1 MAHDRPPGA
10 ASVAYGE
17 LPELARA
24 LRAMGSARR
33 SSGERQSHFFLALID
48 ARRRAA
54 DATSPEA
61 KVAAFDAPE
70 LARALDRVVER
81 ILADW
86 ADKRP
91 SARRALRAELSDRV
105 APYASALK
113 VLATQATLA
122 LSASG
127 DGRLTA
133 WRAWTV
139 QLAVVFDAADRTWI
153 ALQSVVDILPA
164 TTTP

>member
-1 MAHDRPPGA
+1 MAHHRPPSA
-10 ASVAYGE
+10 ATVEFGE

-24 LRAMGSARR
+24 LRAMGSTRR

-48 ARRRAA
+48 ARRGAA

-105 APYASALK
+105 APYASALTA
-113 VLATQATLA
+113 LATQATLA
-122 LSASG
+122 LGASG
-127 DGRLTA
+127 DGRLAA

-153 ALQSVVDILPA
+153 ALQSVVDTLPA

>member
-33 SSGERQSHFFLALID
+33 GGGERQSHFFLSLID
-48 ARRRAA
+48 SRRRAA
-54 DATSPEA
+54 DATSPA
-61 KVAAFDAPE
+61 ARVAAFDAPE

-86 ADKRP
+86 PDKRP
-91 SARRALRAELSDRV
+91 SARRALRAELGDRV
-105 APYASALK
+105 APYAYALT
-113 VLATQATLA
+113 VLATHATLA
-122 LSASG
+122 LHASG
-127 DGRLTA
+127 NDRLAA
-133 WRAWTV
+133 WRAWTAH
-139 QLAVVFDAADRTWI
+139 LAVVFDAADRTWI
-153 ALQSVVDILPA
+153 ALQSVVDTLPA
-164 TTTP
+164 SFTP